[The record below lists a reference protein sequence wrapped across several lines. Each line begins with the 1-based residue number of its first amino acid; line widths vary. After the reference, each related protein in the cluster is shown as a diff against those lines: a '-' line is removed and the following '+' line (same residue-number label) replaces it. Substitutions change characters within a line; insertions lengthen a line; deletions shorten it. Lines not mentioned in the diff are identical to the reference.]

1 MGRERNTTNK
11 HSSVLPPITSPPKWG
26 SQKEE
31 HNQQTQN
38 CVGLPPGRLTPPITP
53 ARKRRLFKTLIHP
66 PTRGFQFSF
75 SCCRIVVTSTT
86 CMHEKNRASVLWV
99 RARDDNNQ
107 NTPQTYPQP
116 QATPTHAAVNSPQTY
131 KQTAV
136 SRSPLRN
143 TTELTRFVRT
153 RGSIGGVGWVGRG
166 TLRETHTHREGGRE
180 RV

>member
-1 MGRERNTTNK
+1 MRAQGDSK
-11 HSSVLPPITSPPKWG
+11 LPSSLSTD
-26 SQKEE
+26 
-31 HNQQTQN
+31 HAF
-38 CVGLPPGRLTPPITP
+38 
-53 ARKRRLFKTLIHP
+53 AR
-66 PTRGFQFSF
+66 
-75 SCCRIVVTSTT
+75 STT
-86 CMHEKNRASVLWV
+86 CMHEKNRASVWWV

-136 SRSPLRN
+136 FRSPLRN

-166 TLRETHTHREGGRE
+166 TLQTNRAVFNLPIKITPKWVGQKEEHHQQTQPPPSTHTRTDLVNQHVCVL
-180 RV
+180 RVLFVFGVAAAGARSCSNQQL